1 MGEPCHKLLANW
13 SIVTEKH
20 DQLSQSI
27 DDRLTEII
35 RQISDARDAFGGIAH
50 HASRTIEA
58 KLEQV
63 RGRAAVRCG
72 QFQKEREKVNSKVKR
87 ALASAKQN
95 LDEWKKSGQ
104 SEKLQRYADQA
115 EQYALAEILDA
126 NDAIDCA
133 LIAAMESLTA
143 RLIAET
149 AARKS

>member
-1 MGEPCHKLLANW
+1 
-13 SIVTEKH
+13 VTDKP

-27 DDRLTEII
+27 DDRLAEII
-35 RQISDARDAFGGIAH
+35 EQISGARDAFAGIAH

-63 RGRAAVRCG
+63 RIRAMARCM
-72 QFQKEREKVNSKVKR
+72 QFQKERQKVNSKVKR
-87 ALASAKQN
+87 ALARAKQD

-104 SEKLQRYADQA
+104 SERLQRYADQT
-115 EQYALAEILDA
+115 EQYALATILDA

-149 AARKS
+149 AARKP